1 MSANKSAWMVSLI
14 GILKLGILCKYQPP
28 HEHEVDGGDSLGFS
42 LFHLNSL
49 AQKRTVKVGILI
61 YHI

>member
-1 MSANKSAWMVSLI
+1 MVSLI